1 MVSIVE
7 TIKEVS
13 NLNISEA
20 TQKLDAPIIL
30 TKENYDISAEVL
42 YGNFNKTLETQIFR
56 KVKRAY
62 MKPIYKKDSRI
73 NKENLRPASTLSN
86 T

>member
-56 KVKRAY
+56 KVKWAY

>member
-1 MVSIVE
+1 MVSIAE

-42 YGNFNKTLETQIFR
+42 YGNFNKTLETQIFL
-56 KVKRAY
+56 KVKWAY